1 MAIEFVQ
8 TLCQAFEESKKAMEN
23 GQKELVLDLIQ
34 ESQQN
39 AIEFGNVIEKCEG
52 EEFVTVRFLEEY
64 CECLYQLYISLLGEE
79 SVPSL
84 ERTWNELGKALA
96 AVQNSVDQDIPERLE
111 AVFLPYK
118 AAMWDSMETIWRA
131 ADADPD
137 CDAYVIPIPYFDRN
151 PDGSIR
157 EWHYEKENYPAD
169 IPMLRYTEYNMERQK
184 PDVVFVHFPYDRNN
198 YVTGILPDH
207 YCKTL
212 RSQTDLLV
220 YVPYFV
226 NLDDV
231 PWHFCVCPGTL
242 YADMVAVQSERVRET
257 YVRESKKFEQENQCQ
272 GQFGDLEKKFLA
284 LGSPKID
291 KAMQLA
297 SEHFS
302 VPEEWKKHLLMKDG
316 SRKKIVLVNT
326 TLKYLL
332 ERKEDYI
339 EHLWEIFSVF
349 QRYGAIA
356 LWWRPHPLAESSL
369 AAMDEA
375 LCQKYLMLVSSFK
388 KNNLG
393 IYDDSGELHRAIG
406 MCDACYGDNS
416 SVLALLMAAK
426 KPVMLRNMTRS
437 FPAGD
442 TGTGKFM
449 NAVKAEKGGMKKM
462 ILFENREYALEHFLY
477 DLLHE
482 GQWEKI
488 IDFMESVFSEYA
500 HETCSNLGR
509 AGESIYQEAKKRCQ
523 EEN

>member
-1 MAIEFVQ
+1 M
-8 TLCQAFEESKKAMEN
+8 
-23 GQKELVLDLIQ
+23 
-34 ESQQN
+34 
-39 AIEFGNVIEKCEG
+39 IEKCEG

-118 AAMWDSMETIWRA
+118 EAMWDSMETIWRA

-169 IPMLRYTEYNMERQK
+169 IPTLRYTEYNMERQK

-212 RSQTDLLV
+212 QSQTDLLV

-257 YVRESKKFEQENQCQ
+257 YVRESKK
-272 GQFGDLEKKFLA
+272 
-284 LGSPKID
+284 I
-291 KAMQLA
+291 
-297 SEHFS
+297 
-302 VPEEWKKHLLMKDG
+302 
-316 SRKKIVLVNT
+316 
-326 TLKYLL
+326 
-332 ERKEDYI
+332 
-339 EHLWEIFSVF
+339 
-349 QRYGAIA
+349 
-356 LWWRPHPLAESSL
+356 
-369 AAMDEA
+369 
-375 LCQKYLMLVSSFK
+375 
-388 KNNLG
+388 
-393 IYDDSGELHRAIG
+393 
-406 MCDACYGDNS
+406 
-416 SVLALLMAAK
+416 
-426 KPVMLRNMTRS
+426 
-437 FPAGD
+437 
-442 TGTGKFM
+442 
-449 NAVKAEKGGMKKM
+449 
-462 ILFENREYALEHFLY
+462 
-477 DLLHE
+477 
-482 GQWEKI
+482 
-488 IDFMESVFSEYA
+488 
-500 HETCSNLGR
+500 
-509 AGESIYQEAKKRCQ
+509 
-523 EEN
+523 